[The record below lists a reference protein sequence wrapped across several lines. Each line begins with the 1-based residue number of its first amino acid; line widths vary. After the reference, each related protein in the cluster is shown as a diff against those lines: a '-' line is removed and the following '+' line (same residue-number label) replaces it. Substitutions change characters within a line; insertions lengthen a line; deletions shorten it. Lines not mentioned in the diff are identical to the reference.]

1 VLTSTTVDQLATTA
15 LGGAFPVRL
24 AFKCEN
30 LQKIGGMSTRSPFIC
45 KSPEFLLAFKIRGAT
60 NAILQILQSEPRC
73 TPSTLTVVTHSSGN
87 HAQALAY
94 AARAVGARSCIIM
107 PRNATPAKI
116 AAVRGYGA
124 IVTLCEP
131 ITSAREEAA
140 RRVVEEEKAAH
151 PERRVEVVP
160 SYDDV
165 RIIAGQGTLAVE
177 FLEQAEEIG
186 RPLDVVVTPVG
197 GGGMLSGCSV
207 AVKGLKLGVRV
218 VGAEP
223 EGTI

>member
-1 VLTSTTVDQLATTA
+1 MREPAEDWRCARHNWGHCFHSDCIS
-15 LGGAFPVRL
+15 
-24 AFKCEN
+24 AFKV
-30 LQKIGGMSTRSPFIC
+30 
-45 KSPEFLLAFKIRGAT
+45 RGAT
-60 NAILQILQSEPRC
+60 NAILQTLQSEPKC
-73 TPSTLTVVTHSSGN
+73 TPETLTVVTHSSGN
-87 HAQALAY
+87 HAQGLAY
-94 AARAVGARSCIIM
+94 AAKAVGARCCIIM
-107 PRNATPAKI
+107 PSNATPAKV

-131 ITSAREEAA
+131 VTAAREEVA
-140 RRVVEEEKAAH
+140 RRVVEEEKKAH
-151 PERRVEVVP
+151 PQRRVEVIP

-197 GGGMLSGCSV
+197 GGGMLSGCSI
-207 AVKGLKLGVRV
+207 AAKGLKPSVRV

-223 EGTI
+223 AGMV